1 MLNYYHGSEPPKI
14 SFDDGYEIRRHA
26 AAGQLASIPGD
37 VGDDLMHRIETHG
50 EIVIDK
56 ATARASEAT
65 ASTPSKPS
73 PPSSTSTSTTP
84 TWGDCEHLPRHLS
97 LEQER

>member
-1 MLNYYHGSEPPKI
+1 MLNYHHGSEPPKI
-14 SFDDGYEIRRHA
+14 SFDDGYEIRRHT

-56 ATARASEAT
+56 PT

>member
-56 ATARASEAT
+56 ATARAGQAHRIDTLKAVAT
-65 ASTPSKPS
+65 LLDLDLDDSDL
-73 PPSSTSTSTTP
+73 
-84 TWGDCEHLPRHLS
+84 GRL
-97 LEQER
+97 

>member
-1 MLNYYHGSEPPKI
+1 MLNYHHGSEPPKI
-14 SFDDGYEIRRHA
+14 ITHDGYEIRRHA

-56 ATARASEAT
+56 ATARALRGHRIDTLKAVAT
-65 ASTPSKPS
+65 LLDLDLDDSDL
-73 PPSSTSTSTTP
+73 
-84 TWGDCEHLPRHLS
+84 GRL
-97 LEQER
+97 